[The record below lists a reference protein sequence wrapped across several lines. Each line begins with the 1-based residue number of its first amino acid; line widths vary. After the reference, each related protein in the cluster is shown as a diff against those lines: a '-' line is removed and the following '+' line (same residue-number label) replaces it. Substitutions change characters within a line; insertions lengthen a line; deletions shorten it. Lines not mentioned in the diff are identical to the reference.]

1 MKTLEEVK
9 KTVEGYLEMLK
20 RLMENERLTLKEAK
34 TGDKYNY
41 HGVYVITRPD
51 NDEVVYAGKTTTGS
65 TGIKRRIEAHLRI
78 SKIGKSNLKA
88 FLKKHRDYPQN
99 PKEYYVR
106 GIEIEDPRERGLFE
120 CFLISVL
127 NPPFNRIMK

>member
-1 MKTLEEVK
+1 MKALEEVK

-41 HGVYVITRPD
+41 HGVYVLTRPD
-51 NDEVVYAGKTTTGS
+51 NDEVVYAGKTTKKKD
-65 TGIKRRIEAHLRI
+65 GIKGRIKDHLAI
-78 SKIGKSNLKA
+78 SGKGKSDLKA
-88 FLKKHRDYPQN
+88 FLKKHRDCPQD

-106 GIEIEDPRERGLFE
+106 GIEIEDLRERGLFE
-120 CFLISVL
+120 YFLISVL
-127 NPPFNRIMK
+127 NPPFNKV